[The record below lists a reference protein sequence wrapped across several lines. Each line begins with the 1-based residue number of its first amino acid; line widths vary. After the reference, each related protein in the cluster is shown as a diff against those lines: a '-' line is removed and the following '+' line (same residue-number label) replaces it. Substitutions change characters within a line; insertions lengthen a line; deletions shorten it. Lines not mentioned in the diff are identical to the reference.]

1 MARYDGTLLK
11 QRTAQTLTPLL
22 PLQAGLNATWAF
34 FKENLPKYTELYDK
48 ASASLMDAVI
58 SGACRSFATA
68 EKAAE
73 VKAFFAAQTLP
84 KNERTIAQLTE
95 SIETNAKY
103 ADAVRASKAK
113 AWLEARG

>member
-1 MARYDGTLLK
+1 MARYDGARLG

-73 VKAFFAAQTLP
+73 VKAFFAAQALP

>member
-1 MARYDGTLLK
+1 MARYDGTRLG
-11 QRTAQTLTPLL
+11 QRTAHELTPPL

-34 FKENLPKYTELYDK
+34 FKENMPKYTELYDK

-73 VKAFFAAQTLP
+73 VKGRMMSFGRRR
-84 KNERTIAQLTE
+84 ER
-95 SIETNAKY
+95 
-103 ADAVRASKAK
+103 
-113 AWLEARG
+113 